1 MSEVAEAL
9 AQAKATTDRPTLIVA
24 RTTIGFGSPN
34 KAGTAKAHGEPL
46 GADEVRLTKAA
57 LGWPVEP
64 AFAVPGAVYEHM
76 QLAQE
81 VGDRRQREWEGMLT
95 RYKLG
100 HPELAARWERMQA
113 KALPDDWNAVLPPFA
128 ADPKAKGTR
137 VASGES
143 LNVLAAAVPSLLG
156 GSADLAGSNN
166 TLIKGAATISR
177 DDFSGRNL
185 FFGVRE
191 HAMGAALNGM
201 ALHGGIIPYG
211 GTFLVFSDYMRPAI
225 RMASLMRLQ
234 VIYVFTHDSVGLGED
249 GPTHQPVEQLM
260 SLRLIPNLHVF
271 RPGDANEVAVAWR
284 AALERKDGPTALIL
298 SRQNVPTLDR
308 TELASAEG
316 TLRGAYVLRDAE
328 HARVALL
335 ATGSEL
341 SIALVAA
348 DLLGAAGVSARVVS
362 MPCWELFE
370 TQDAGYKA
378 SVLPPELTARV
389 AVEAG
394 RPLGWE
400 RYVGPQGAVVGVE
413 QFGHSAPYQTI
424 FEQLGITA
432 EGVAATARRLIG
444 Q

>member
-1 MSEVAEAL
+1 
-9 AQAKATTDRPTLIVA
+9 
-24 RTTIGFGSPN
+24 
-34 KAGTAKAHGEPL
+34 
-46 GADEVRLTKAA
+46 
-57 LGWPVEP
+57 
-64 AFAVPGAVYEHM
+64 
-76 QLAQE
+76 
-81 VGDRRQREWEGMLT
+81 
-95 RYKLG
+95 
-100 HPELAARWERMQA
+100 
-113 KALPDDWNAVLPPFA
+113 
-128 ADPKAKGTR
+128 
-137 VASGES
+137 
-143 LNVLAAAVPSLLG
+143 
-156 GSADLAGSNN
+156 
-166 TLIKGAATISR
+166 
-177 DDFSGRNL
+177 
-185 FFGVRE
+185 
-191 HAMGAALNGM
+191 
-201 ALHGGIIPYG
+201 
-211 GTFLVFSDYMRPAI
+211 
-225 RMASLMRLQ
+225 MRLQ

-341 SIALVAA
+341 SIALAAA